1 MWYVRDPVFIRVI
14 EWSLLCFDF
23 YISFVMRNLHLT
35 LWDCGCVI
43 LELALIY
50 LAKVYVH
57 SHKHP
62 FPSNI
67 YITFKLPYSLSQ
79 RAGSVVVFLG
89 PPHCS
94 LISKLCLTHA
104 SLCEEDD
111 MYMYERIRVQER
123 SKQAGEVDK
132 WGRGIE
138 QGGERAGHYA
148 RKEWS
153 WSITI
158 DLVGK

>member
-1 MWYVRDPVFIRVI
+1 MLGEF
-14 EWSLLCFDF
+14 FF
-23 YISFVMRNLHLT
+23 
-35 LWDCGCVI
+35 
-43 LELALIY
+43 LIFG
-50 LAKVYVH
+50 KVYVH

-79 RAGSVVVFLG
+79 RGSSVVVFLG

-104 SLCEEDD
+104 PLCGEDD

-123 SKQAGEVDK
+123 SKQEGEVDK

-138 QGGERAGHYA
+138 QGRERAGHYA
-148 RKEWS
+148 RKE
-153 WSITI
+153 
-158 DLVGK
+158 

>member
-1 MWYVRDPVFIRVI
+1 
-14 EWSLLCFDF
+14 
-23 YISFVMRNLHLT
+23 MRNLHLT
-35 LWDCGCVI
+35 FLKLRLCYFRTCFN
-43 LELALIY
+43 IY

-79 RAGSVVVFLG
+79 RGSSVVVFLG

-104 SLCEEDD
+104 PLCGEDD
-111 MYMYERIRVQER
+111 MYMYECIRVQER
-123 SKQAGEVDK
+123 SKQEGEVDK

-138 QGGERAGHYA
+138 QGRERAGHYA
-148 RKEWS
+148 RKE
-153 WSITI
+153 
-158 DLVGK
+158 